1 LRLNIITR
9 ILLFTVGFFYCPNC
23 LHFIEAETQYVIPEK
38 FLSILDPGVW
48 GFRCSTNLV
57 NMINYVSRI
66 YLNKF
71 VLFLL
76 MGKRK
81 ACQAY
86 VASMI
91 INRKAESNHCKSASR
106 DPGNV
111 CFDEASQT
119 VGGKGINFWGKTESV
134 FEG

>member
-1 LRLNIITR
+1 
-9 ILLFTVGFFYCPNC
+9 
-23 LHFIEAETQYVIPEK
+23 
-38 FLSILDPGVW
+38 
-48 GFRCSTNLV
+48 
-57 NMINYVSRI
+57 MINYVSRI
-66 YLNKF
+66 SLTKF

-81 ACQAY
+81 TCQAY

-106 DPGNV
+106 DPGGV
-111 CFDEASQT
+111 YVKEARQT
-119 VGGKGINFWGKTESV
+119 VGGKGMNFWGKTESV